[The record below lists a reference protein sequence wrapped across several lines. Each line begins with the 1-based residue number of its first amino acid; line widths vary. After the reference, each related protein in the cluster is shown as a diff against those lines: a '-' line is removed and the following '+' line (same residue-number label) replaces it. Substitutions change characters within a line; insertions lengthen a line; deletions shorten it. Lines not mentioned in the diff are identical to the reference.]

1 MLMWTEGNKG
11 QLRVLRAQT
20 YGREGQRIGDALQV
34 SPATGSFGQG
44 TVGVKGES
52 AAVVFLLQRREGYM
66 VRYEL
71 WGTVLQC
78 Q

>member
-1 MLMWTEGNKG
+1 MWTEGQKG
-11 QLRVLRAQT
+11 QQRVLRAQT
-20 YGREGQRIGDALQV
+20 YDRDGQRIGEALQV

-52 AAVVFLLQRREGYM
+52 AAVVFLLQRREGYQ